1 MLFSYRGALRV
12 GLVYL
17 LVSIVWLQLS
27 DQVLINF
34 LDEPRELG
42 HWLQLRSAS
51 ACARPLLFSIAPAK
65 ACWSPMPRA

>member
-1 MLFSYRGALRV
+1 MLLSYRGALRV

-27 DQVLINF
+27 NQVLINF

-42 HWLQLRSAS
+42 HWLQVRGYVWVALSAL
-51 ACARPLLFSIAPAK
+51 AI
-65 ACWSPMPRA
+65 